1 MTTDEYNNQL
11 SQELQEVK
19 EQAIENTVSNKVSLS
34 RILNNI
40 QQREMDG
47 SSQLFYICIATID
60 MNALIILRNTRQFL
74 DLMEEADVDY
84 VSCSYI
90 YALFSSGAAWYG
102 NNLPVTGVQKIFDA
116 MVNACIAKR
125 GRPLSNDDILKIPD
139 IDMFKDIYMQ

>member
-1 MTTDEYNNQL
+1 MRN
-11 SQELQEVK
+11 V
-19 EQAIENTVSNKVSLS
+19 
-34 RILNNI
+34 
-40 QQREMDG
+40 
-47 SSQLFYICIATID
+47 
-60 MNALIILRNTRQFL
+60 LIISNVTYFEGYKKGIRSGLFL
-74 DLMEEADVDY
+74 PERI
-84 VSCSYI
+84 SSYI